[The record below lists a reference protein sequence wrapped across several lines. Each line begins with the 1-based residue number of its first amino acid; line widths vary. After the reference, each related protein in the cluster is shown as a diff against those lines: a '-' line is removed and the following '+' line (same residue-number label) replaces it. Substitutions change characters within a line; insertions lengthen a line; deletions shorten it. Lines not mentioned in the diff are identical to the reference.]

1 MFTLRDFS
9 ESDIDRL
16 IDILNDDA
24 VTQYLSTKIPF
35 PYTKEDAIWWVK
47 EGSNSEL
54 IKAISVDG
62 ILVGCIGINT
72 GEFEYER
79 SGEIG
84 YWLARSHWRK
94 GITSAAIRQLSEY
107 AFSHTNMVRLFAS
120 VFSSNIPSMQLLLKS
135 GFQQEAI
142 LERSIFKNGH
152 FYNNHIFS
160 LLKPL

>member
-1 MFTLRDFS
+1 MILRDFTENDVDS
-9 ESDIDRL
+9 L
-16 IDILNDDA
+16 ITILNDPA
-24 VTQYLSTKIPF
+24 VTQFLSTKIAS
-35 PYTKEDAIWWVK
+35 PYTKEDALWWINK
-47 EGSNSEL
+47 GSKSEL

-84 YWLARSHWRK
+84 YWLAKPYWRK
-94 GITSAAIRQLSEY
+94 GIMSAAIRQMSEH
-107 AFSHTNMVRLFAS
+107 ALSHTHIVRLFAS
-120 VFSSNIPSMQLLLKS
+120 VFSGNHPSMQLLLKS
-135 GFQQEAI
+135 GYKQEAI

-152 FYNNHIFS
+152 FYDNHIFS

>member
-1 MFTLRDFS
+1 LILRDFT
-9 ESDIDRL
+9 ENDIERL
-16 IDILNDDA
+16 IAILNDGT
-24 VTQYLSTKIPF
+24 VIQYLSTKIPF

-47 EGSNSEL
+47 EGSKSEL

-84 YWLARSHWRK
+84 YWLASSHWRR
-94 GITSAAIRQLSEY
+94 GITSMAIRQLSEY
-107 AFSHTNMVRLFAS
+107 AFSNTHIVRLFAS
-120 VFSSNIPSMQLLLKS
+120 VFSGNIPSMQLLIKS

>member
-135 GFQQEAI
+135 GFHQEAI

>member
-9 ESDIDRL
+9 ESDIGRL

>member
-9 ESDIDRL
+9 ENDIDRL
-16 IDILNDDA
+16 IEILNDDA
-24 VTQYLSTKIPF
+24 VTQYLSTKIPS
-35 PYTKEDAIWWVK
+35 PYTRNDAIWWVN

-62 ILVGCIGINT
+62 ILVGCIGINP

-84 YWLARSHWRK
+84 YWLARSYWRR